1 MEVLKEEERITYTGK
16 VRIQWLKL
24 QNRILLKIIIILQK

>member
-16 VRIQWLKL
+16 VRIQWLKS